1 MTRKADHSKD
11 ATTVRPVLQAI
22 ARLISTDR
30 RAVILAT
37 DKAEVLLSNAPA
49 TRVGMDTEG
58 LSTAFDWPVLCARAR
73 RAGSIAVS
81 KNFRNTE
88 LEGELVYVPLGA
100 ADSFMLRL
108 AETDQEAA
116 VLRNRT
122 RTATLLRV
130 SHDLRTPIQSL
141 LTATDAMLN
150 SKDIGTADTR
160 RDQMQRSAQLAL
172 SHIDN
177 VIKVIRGELTT
188 ADIQSDEDFSLAEEV
203 RATLDMIRPI
213 AGTRGTSVAL
223 TIAPPAEERVNGP
236 VRFVRALLQ
245 NMFDNSVKHGGTK
258 VEVRVTSESTA
269 ETAAKRNIL
278 VEVSDLGG
286 GLPEA
291 QKARLMRAI
300 DLADISLARQSGA
313 ASGPAEGRPSA
324 GLNVLA
330 YALSQLGGTL
340 EVFDRGEDGEA
351 IAEGSTAKVAG
362 TILRARF
369 DLAVAE
375 EAAHPAT
382 APHPVAVD
390 SQLLRGIGVLV
401 VEDSPSSRDWV
412 VHCLRA
418 AGAQVVAV
426 ENGLR
431 ALEALQ
437 GPDAVANIDLLLTDM
452 TLPYINGLELVQQ
465 IIAQQTSG
473 ALAWRGKILGLS
485 AHIDDDLRKA
495 CLKLGMA
502 QLLEKPIRS
511 VDLCRSVQDVV
522 RASSCDI
529 APMPD
534 QKAAGGADCSRA
546 DPLAESM
553 VKELVAQ
560 LGLDTARGFMLRA
573 RSEAQAVFE
582 DIMHQGMHADTGRML
597 HAATGACGLT
607 GLKLLERSLRELEIL
622 AKASKP
628 ISETQLGDL
637 KATLAAT
644 GRAIEHLG

>member
-11 ATTVRPVLQAI
+11 AATVRPVLQAI

-37 DKAEVLLSNAPA
+37 DKAEVLLSNVAA
-49 TRVGMDTEG
+49 ARVGMDTDG
-58 LSTAFDWPVLCARAR
+58 LKTAFDWPALCARAR

-81 KNFRNTE
+81 KVFDKTE
-88 LEGELVYVPLGA
+88 LEGELVYMPLGT
-100 ADSFMLRL
+100 ADGFLLRL

-141 LTATDAMLN
+141 LAATDAMFQTDDA
-150 SKDIGTADTR
+150 STADVR

-188 ADIQSDEDFSLAEEV
+188 ADIQSDEDFSIAEET

-213 AGTRGTSVAL
+213 AALRGTSVAL
-223 TIAPPAEERVNGP
+223 HVDPSAEEQVNGP

-245 NMFDNSVKHGGTK
+245 NMFDNSVKHGGSK
-258 VEVRVTSESTA
+258 VEVRVTCA
-269 ETAAKRNIL
+269 PAAGTAAKKNIT
-278 VEVSDLGG
+278 VEVCDLGG
-286 GLPEA
+286 GLPQT

-300 DLADISLARQSGA
+300 DLADVSLARQSGA
-313 ASGPAEGRPSA
+313 AAGPADGRPSA

-340 EVFDRGEDGEA
+340 EVFDRGADGNA
-351 IAEGSTAKVAG
+351 LAEGAADNVVG

-369 DLAVAE
+369 DLAAADTTAVPAITPPAVADDS
-375 EAAHPAT
+375 
-382 APHPVAVD
+382 PV
-390 SQLLRGIGVLV
+390 LRGIGVLV

-412 VHCLRA
+412 VHCLTA

-431 ALEALQ
+431 ALEVLQ
-437 GPDAVANIDLLLTDM
+437 GADAEGKIDLLLTDM
-452 TLPYINGLELVQQ
+452 TLPYINGIELVQR
-465 IIAQQTSG
+465 IIAQQSSG
-473 ALAWRGKILGLS
+473 ALAWRGKMLGLS
-485 AHIDDDLRKA
+485 AHIDDNLRAA

-522 RASSCDI
+522 RASACDV
-529 APMPD
+529 APVPD
-534 QKAAGGADCSRA
+534 QKAAGGADCTHA

-553 VKELVAQ
+553 VNELVGQ

-573 RSEAQAVFE
+573 RSEAQGVFE
-582 DIMHQGMHADTGRML
+582 DMQQQGMHADTGRLL

-607 GLKLLERSLRELEIL
+607 GLKLLERTLRELEIL

-628 ISETQLGDL
+628 ISQTQLGDL
-637 KATLAAT
+637 DTALAAT
-644 GRAIEHLG
+644 GRAIEKLG